1 MGCLTSSSKD
11 EDISMAL
18 QSSKKLKI
26 VIVGLEG
33 SGKTAILQYLKNGKY
48 TETQPTIGLNVE
60 TIQFKARHYLIFDV
74 GGKVRTLWSHY
85 YENLDGLVFVVDTT
99 DSDRNEIV
107 KNELKKLGS
116 EIKQKIVLLIYQN
129 KIDLPRSTPLELC
142 KDIQQQESEIVM
154 QRCSAKTGEGIWE
167 GIDKMNKLL
176 DHKFQQ

>member
-1 MGCLTSSSKD
+1 MGCLTSSSKE
-11 EDISMAL
+11 EDMSIAL

-33 SGKTAILQYLKNGKY
+33 SGKTSILQYLKNGKF

-60 TIQFKARHYLIFDV
+60 SIQFKARHYLIFDV

-99 DSDRNEIV
+99 DQERIEIV
-107 KNELKKLGS
+107 KNEFKKLGS
-116 EIKQKIVLLIYQN
+116 EIKYKIVMLIYLN
-129 KIDLPRSTPLELC
+129 KIDLPRSSPVELC
-142 KDIQQQESEIVM
+142 KDIQQQESDIVM

>member
-1 MGCLTSSSKD
+1 MGCLTSSSKE

-33 SGKTAILQYLKNGKY
+33 SGKTSILQYLKNGKFI
-48 TETQPTIGLNVE
+48 EAQPTIGLNVE
-60 TIQFKARHYLIFDV
+60 TIQFKARHYLVFDV

-85 YENLDGLVFVVDTT
+85 YENLDGLVFVIDTT
-99 DSDRNEIV
+99 DPERIEIV

-116 EIKQKIVLLIYQN
+116 EIKQKIVLLIYLN
-129 KIDLPRSTPLELC
+129 KIDLPRSAPMELS
-142 KDIQQQESEIVM
+142 KDIQQQESDVIM

>member
-11 EDISMAL
+11 EDMSMAL

-48 TETQPTIGLNVE
+48 TESQPTIGLNVE

-99 DSDRNEIV
+99 DLERIEIV

-116 EIKQKIVLLIYQN
+116 EIKQKIVLLIYLN
-129 KIDLPRSTPLELC
+129 KIDLPRSTPVELC
-142 KDIQQQESEIVM
+142 KDIQQQEQEVVM